1 MFLKLSIHIVWNEGN
16 NEITG
21 VIPNSFGKLKN
32 LESLRLGMCMESI
45 LNLLIVNNDFLTLS

>member
-32 LESLRLGMCMESI
+32 LESLRLGKCMESI
-45 LNLLIVNNDFLTLS
+45 LNLLIVNNDFF